1 LFPLMIGE
9 LPPGLTEFA
18 LEGQL
23 LLRLRG
29 TLRAETTL
37 TAGASVSA
45 ALALGATTLTLSAT
59 AGEGD
64 VPGRVMVS
72 YLSGGL
78 EDLAVTVRSGDGTP
92 LGRGGK
98 SSTGVNRRQEDTWPM
113 AGLAA
118 GQAYTVVVTAYE
130 PLAQPALPLGVAVS
144 LR

>member
-1 LFPLMIGE
+1 
-9 LPPGLTEFA
+9 

-37 TAGASVSA
+37 TAGASA
-45 ALALGATTLTLSAT
+45 ALTLGATTLTLSAT

-64 VPGRVMVS
+64 VPGRVVVS
-72 YLSGGL
+72 YLNGGL
-78 EDLAVTVRSGDGTP
+78 EDLAVTVRSADGTP
-92 LGRGGK
+92 LGRGSKG
-98 SSTGVNRRQEDTWPM
+98 STGVNRRQEDTWPM
-113 AGLAA
+113 PGLAA